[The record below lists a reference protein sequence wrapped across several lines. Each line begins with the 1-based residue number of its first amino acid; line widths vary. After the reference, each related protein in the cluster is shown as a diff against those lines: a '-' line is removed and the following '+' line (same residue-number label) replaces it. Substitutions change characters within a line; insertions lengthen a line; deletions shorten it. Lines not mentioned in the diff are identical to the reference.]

1 MLNKVELYKT
11 QYKDDDQRLFF
22 KYNCQNTRD
31 RCKDEIL
38 TRQLYN
44 EEIQW
49 PDDQEHDKLLVDEE
63 TRLELLN
70 TSSATTQR
78 ALLALL
84 SHAIDG
90 NNVDE
95 LKAARKELQDFLI
108 ER

>member
-44 EEIQW
+44 EAE
-49 PDDQEHDKLLVDEE
+49 
-63 TRLELLN
+63 
-70 TSSATTQR
+70 
-78 ALLALL
+78 
-84 SHAIDG
+84 
-90 NNVDE
+90 
-95 LKAARKELQDFLI
+95 
-108 ER
+108 